1 MLEFSVKHFVEK
13 TASKSSTPGGGSVAG
28 VVAALAAALGEM
40 SLNFTIGKKKFADFA
55 EQHQQIADELLKIR
69 TRFLELI
76 EEDIVAYRSYCET
89 SKLEDSQEKTQ
100 KLYDSLIASIEVPR
114 TLAKTNIELLN
125 QLDKL
130 KDNCNSWLIS
140 DLVAGARLAVAV
152 SALCDFNVRI
162 NARTLEDKDLAAT
175 YRAQSTADRDKA
187 QQLAD
192 KIEDAVAHLMD

>member
-1 MLEFSVKHFVEK
+1 MLEFSVRHFVEK

-40 SLNFTIGKKKFADFA
+40 SLNFTIGKKKFAEFA
-55 EQHQQIADELLKIR
+55 ELHQQIADELHAIR

-76 EEDIVAYRSYCET
+76 EEDIVAYRTYCET
-89 SKLEDSQEKTQ
+89 AKLEDSPEKTQ
-100 KLYDSLIASIEVPR
+100 KLYDSLIESIEVPR
-114 TLAKTNIELLN
+114 TLAKTNIQLLN

-152 SALCDFNVRI
+152 SALCDLNVRI
-162 NARTLEDKDLAAT
+162 NARTLEDNQLAAS
-175 YRAQSTADRDKA
+175 YREQSTADRKKA
-187 QQLAD
+187 QELAD
-192 KIEDAVAHLMD
+192 HIENAVAHFMD